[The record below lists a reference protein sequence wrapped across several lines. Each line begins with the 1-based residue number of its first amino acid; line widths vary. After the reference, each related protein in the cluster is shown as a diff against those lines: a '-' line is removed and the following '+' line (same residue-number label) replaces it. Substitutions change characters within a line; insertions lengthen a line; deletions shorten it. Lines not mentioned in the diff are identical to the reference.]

1 MSQRRA
7 RLEKDLEQ
15 DLEEERL
22 LLEAARSVLRV
33 NGVSGMTVRDVL
45 AQANLGTRAF
55 YRHFASKDELV
66 LAMFTRAAAQE
77 AERLKR
83 RMASARD
90 PLTAVIA
97 WIDGRLDL
105 AFDRRIAANLQ
116 ALSTEAQLRRRENPA
131 ELQVAFDM
139 MLAPLIAQ
147 LRMGQDHGLFTEV
160 NPELDARSIHDVVWG
175 VVEAHWSGFPQRKR
189 ETRDRVVRFCLLAIG
204 TAVGA
209 SGSQEARHSSSGRV
223 VR

>member
-1 MSQRRA
+1 MS
-7 RLEKDLEQ
+7 E
-15 DLEEERL
+15 LEEEEL
-22 LLEAARSVLRV
+22 LLEAARSVLREK
-33 NGVSGMTVRDVL
+33 GVSGMTVRDVL

-66 LAMFTRAAAQE
+66 LAMFIGAAAQE

-83 RMASARD
+83 KMASATD
-90 PLTAVIA
+90 PLAAVIA

-105 AFDRRIAANLQ
+105 AFDRRIVAKLQ
-116 ALSTEAQLRRRENPA
+116 ALSTEAQLRRRETPA
-131 ELQVAFDM
+131 ELQLAFDM
-139 MLAPLIAQ
+139 MLAPLIEQ
-147 LRMGQDHGLFTEV
+147 LRMGQERGLFTEV

-204 TAVGA
+204 TPFDSSASQHVRHASSTRAV
-209 SGSQEARHSSSGRV
+209 R
-223 VR
+223 